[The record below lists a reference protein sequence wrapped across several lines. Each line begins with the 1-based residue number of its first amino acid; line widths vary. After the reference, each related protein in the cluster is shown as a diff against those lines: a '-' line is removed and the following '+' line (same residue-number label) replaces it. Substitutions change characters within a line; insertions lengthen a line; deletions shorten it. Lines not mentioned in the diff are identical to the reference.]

1 MGVDEREQADPEH
14 RRQSPRAECLMNWWS
29 SADMPGLFL
38 VSLLRAGSKHR
49 DHPAGA
55 AAG

>member
-14 RRQSPRAECLMNWWS
+14 RRQSPRTECLMNWWS